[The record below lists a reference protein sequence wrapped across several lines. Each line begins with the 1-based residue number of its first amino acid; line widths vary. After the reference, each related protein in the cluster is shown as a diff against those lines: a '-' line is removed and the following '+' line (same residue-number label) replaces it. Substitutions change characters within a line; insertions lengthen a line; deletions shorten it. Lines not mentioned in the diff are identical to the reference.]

1 MLPYGDQ
8 LLYLVRNKF
17 TNLNI
22 HNCVI
27 EINAI
32 KVTTVSCIYLIT
44 GHAGVVV
51 YEKYQP
57 AYHQPAYNDG
67 GVNFPGTLKYE
78 NLDLILTFIILYI
91 VFADKF
97 LCLSFSLRFHMLSKR

>member
-1 MLPYGDQ
+1 M
-8 LLYLVRNKF
+8 YLVRNKF

-22 HNCVI
+22 HNCII

-32 KVTTVSCIYLIT
+32 KVTSVISINLFT

-57 AYHQPAYNDG
+57 VYHQPAYNDG
-67 GVNFPGTLKYE
+67 GVNFPGILNYE
-78 NLDLILTFIILYI
+78 NLNSI
-91 VFADKF
+91 
-97 LCLSFSLRFHMLSKR
+97 LSFYR

>member
-1 MLPYGDQ
+1 MVHYW
-8 LLYLVRNKF
+8 NKRF
-17 TNLNI
+17 EITSTND
-22 HNCVI
+22 
-27 EINAI
+27 IN
-32 KVTTVSCIYLIT
+32 LFT

-78 NLDLILTFIILYI
+78 NLDLILTFQN
-91 VFADKF
+91 F
-97 LCLSFSLRFHMLSKR
+97 